1 MHQSRTATGT
11 QSVQSVVDPSY
22 PLVEFCIPPDP
33 TYVRL
38 ARLAAGD
45 MAERAG
51 FCVDDLDDVRLAVDE
66 VCAILI
72 SAAGRVLEL
81 RMQALWGSLVIEGRT
96 RDARAAV
103 LPSELSEV
111 LLRALVD
118 SCTFRS
124 HQNEVSFEMRK
135 QGLDPA

>member
-1 MHQSRTATGT
+1 
-11 QSVQSVVDPSY
+11 VDPSY
-22 PLVEFCIPPDP
+22 PLVEFSIPPDP

-51 FCVDDLDDVRLAVDE
+51 FCVDELDDVRLAVDE

-72 SAAGRVLEL
+72 SADGRVLEL
-81 RMQALWGSLVIEGRT
+81 RMQAQRGALLIEGRT
-96 RDARAAV
+96 RDARSAV
-103 LPSELSEV
+103 VPSELSEV

-118 SCTFRS
+118 SCTFRTRG
-124 HQNEVSFEMRK
+124 NEVSFEMRK